1 MESRKRLDSAKIIK
15 LVFYCMMG
23 IQIGFGILWMIRN
36 VTTVPAFGDSK
47 EYLQLSETMVLD
59 EYRPVLYPLLLR
71 GIRGLESVT
80 SIPYQVLLYTI
91 QTLASFGAI
100 LYGVRKLDE
109 IILVRDQ
116 DLGDR
121 NIVQVYFSLYLMT
134 IPMITFMNFTV
145 LTDSLATSALILF
158 LTGMVVFLHETS
170 VKVSTCIWV
179 TLSLVGQSLLRADR
193 LYSCILVLILCL
205 VIRLVRLRENRRRI
219 TIALLSIALI
229 SIGSVR
235 TISHMTQTPG
245 VHGRVQTNLSFV
257 LLDRIVWPNMAAN
270 YPYFPQ
276 EIQEAISMEDAR
288 TFDEHN
294 NNVMYQMA
302 PLLEGKVGQ
311 ETARKMYR
319 QMAAVVFKNQTK
331 KVLGDIGED
340 ILAMAASPVSSL
352 LHAYGHCEKNDS
364 WNLHCM
370 STRTPALTKHYN
382 FYYQYSFVVS
392 ILLGGMITV
401 IHVGKK
407 KRQNIGRAVSAFMPY
422 LLFGGVLTLWF
433 CLGDGAPPNDR
444 YAMILYI
451 TWALLDAALW
461 GMWQRTPEK
470 TSSFPAGR

>member
-302 PLLEGKVGQ
+302 PLLEGTVGQ

-352 LHAYGHCEKNDS
+352 LHAYGHC
-364 WNLHCM
+364 
-370 STRTPALTKHYN
+370 
-382 FYYQYSFVVS
+382 
-392 ILLGGMITV
+392 
-401 IHVGKK
+401 
-407 KRQNIGRAVSAFMPY
+407 
-422 LLFGGVLTLWF
+422 
-433 CLGDGAPPNDR
+433 
-444 YAMILYI
+444 
-451 TWALLDAALW
+451 
-461 GMWQRTPEK
+461 
-470 TSSFPAGR
+470 